1 MSFIELKNV
10 KKIFHAGDEAYEA
23 LKGISLGIESGE
35 FVAVMG
41 PSGSGKSTLLSLV
54 GGLSKASSGVVSIDG
69 IDLAGLG
76 PNKLSDFRREY
87 LGFVFQ
93 SFYLV
98 PYLTAAE
105 NVMLP
110 LTIQPGLNGTAKARA
125 LEALAR
131 VGLDK
136 KAGRLPSQLS
146 GGEQERVAIARAIVN
161 KPALILADEPTGNL
175 DTRTGNKVLEML
187 EGLHREG
194 HTIVMV
200 THSEENAKKAGRTIE
215 IRDGEVV
222 KQEEVSYKPRASF
235 RMLLSGPGIRP
246 DSGMTRSKSRSK
258 LEQQSRQPALAP
270 QVHGTRP

>member
-1 MSFIELKNV
+1 MSFIELKSV
-10 KKIFHAGDEAYEA
+10 TKTFHAGDEEYAA
-23 LKGISLGIESGE
+23 LRGISLGIDSGE

-41 PSGSGKSTLLSLV
+41 PSGSGKSTLLSLI
-54 GGLSKASSGVVSIDG
+54 GGLSKASAGVVSIDD
-69 IDLAGLG
+69 IDLGGLG

-98 PYLTAAE
+98 QYLTALE

-110 LTIQPGLNGTAKARA
+110 LTIQPGLNGAARGMA
-125 LEALAR
+125 LEALSR
-131 VGLDK
+131 VGMDAK
-136 KAGRLPSQLS
+136 SGRLPSQLS

-175 DTRTGNKVLEML
+175 DTKTGNKVLEML
-187 EGLHREG
+187 EGLHAEG

-215 IRDGEVV
+215 IRDGEIV
-222 KQEEVSYKPRASF
+222 
-235 RMLLSGPGIRP
+235 
-246 DSGMTRSKSRSK
+246 
-258 LEQQSRQPALAP
+258 
-270 QVHGTRP
+270 

>member
-10 KKIFHAGDEAYEA
+10 AKVFHAGDEEYAA
-23 LKGISLGIESGE
+23 LKGISLTIHAGE

-41 PSGSGKSTLLSLV
+41 PSGSGKSTLLSIL
-54 GGLSKASSGVVSIDG
+54 GGLSHPTSGTITVDG
-69 IDLAGLG
+69 IDLGSLG
-76 PNKLSDFRREY
+76 QNKLSDFRREY

-98 PYLTAAE
+98 PYLTAIE

-110 LTIQPGLNGTAKARA
+110 LTIQPGLNGTARARA

-131 VGLDK
+131 VGLDA

-146 GGEQERVAIARAIVN
+146 GGEQERVAIARALVN
-161 KPALILADEPTGNL
+161 RPALILADEPTGNL
-175 DTRTGNKVLEML
+175 DTKTGNKVLDML
-187 EGLHREG
+187 EGLHAEG

-200 THSEENAKKAGRTIE
+200 THSEDNAKRANRAIE

-222 KQEEVSYKPRASF
+222 
-235 RMLLSGPGIRP
+235 
-246 DSGMTRSKSRSK
+246 T
-258 LEQQSRQPALAP
+258 
-270 QVHGTRP
+270 

>member
-10 KKIFHAGDEAYEA
+10 KKLFHAGDEEYEA
-23 LKGISLGIESGE
+23 LKGVTMNIESGE

-41 PSGSGKSTLLSLV
+41 PSGSGKSTLLSLI
-54 GGLSKASSGVVSIDG
+54 GGLSKASSGTVSIDG
-69 IDLAGLG
+69 IDLGTLG

-110 LTIQPGLNGTAKARA
+110 LAIQPGLNGTAKSRA
-125 LEALAR
+125 IEALAR

-175 DTRTGNKVLEML
+175 DTKTGSKVLEML
-187 EGLHREG
+187 EGLHAEG

-200 THSEENAKKAGRTIE
+200 THSEENAGKAQRTIE

-222 KQEEVSYKPRASF
+222 P
-235 RMLLSGPGIRP
+235 
-246 DSGMTRSKSRSK
+246 
-258 LEQQSRQPALAP
+258 
-270 QVHGTRP
+270 

>member
-1 MSFIELKNV
+1 MTMAFIELNNV
-10 KKIFHAGDEAYEA
+10 KKIFHAGEEEYAA
-23 LKGISLGIESGE
+23 LKGVSLGIDSGE

-41 PSGSGKSTLLSLV
+41 PSGSGKSTLLSII
-54 GGLSKASSGVVSIDG
+54 GGLSHPTSGVITVDG
-69 IDLAGLG
+69 IDLGSLG
-76 PNKLSDFRREY
+76 QNKLSDFRREY

-98 PYLTAAE
+98 PYLTAIE

-110 LTIQPGLNGTAKARA
+110 LTIQPGLNGTARSKAI
-125 LEALAR
+125 EALAR

-161 KPALILADEPTGNL
+161 RPALILADEPTGNL
-175 DTRTGNKVLEML
+175 DTKTGSKVLEML
-187 EGLHREG
+187 EGLHAEG

-222 KQEEVSYKPRASF
+222 S
-235 RMLLSGPGIRP
+235 
-246 DSGMTRSKSRSK
+246 
-258 LEQQSRQPALAP
+258 
-270 QVHGTRP
+270 

>member
-10 KKIFHAGDEAYEA
+10 KKIFHAGDEEYAA
-23 LKGISLGIESGE
+23 LRGISLGIDSGE

-41 PSGSGKSTLLSLV
+41 PSGSGKSTLLSLI
-54 GGLSKASSGVVSIDG
+54 GGLSRASSGVVSIDD
-69 IDLAGLG
+69 IDLGGLG

-98 PYLTAAE
+98 PYLTALE

-110 LTIQPGLNGTAKARA
+110 LTIQPGLNGTARGMAR
-125 LEALAR
+125 EALSR
-131 VGLDK
+131 VGLESK
-136 KAGRLPSQLS
+136 SGRLPSQLS

-175 DTRTGNKVLEML
+175 DTKTGNKVLGML
-187 EGLHREG
+187 EGLHAAG

-200 THSEENAKKAGRTIE
+200 THSEENARRSGRTIE

-222 KQEEVSYKPRASF
+222 Q
-235 RMLLSGPGIRP
+235 
-246 DSGMTRSKSRSK
+246 
-258 LEQQSRQPALAP
+258 
-270 QVHGTRP
+270 

>member
-1 MSFIELKNV
+1 MAFIDLKNV
-10 KKIFHAGDEAYEA
+10 VKRFRAGDEEYEA
-23 LKGISLGIESGE
+23 LKSVSLGIERGE

-41 PSGSGKSTLLSLV
+41 PSGSGKSTLLALI
-54 GGLSKASSGVVSIDG
+54 GGLSRATSGVVSMDD
-69 IDLAGLG
+69 IDLGSLG

-110 LTIQPGLNGTAKARA
+110 LAIQPGLNGTARGMA
-125 LEALAR
+125 LEALSR
-131 VGLDK
+131 VGLDA

-161 KPALILADEPTGNL
+161 RPPVILADEPTGNL
-175 DTRTGNKVLEML
+175 DTKTGSKVLDL
-187 EGLHREG
+187 LKGLHADG
-194 HTIVMV
+194 STIVMV
-200 THSEENAKKAGRTIE
+200 THSEENAGKAGRVVE

-222 KQEEVSYKPRASF
+222 
-235 RMLLSGPGIRP
+235 
-246 DSGMTRSKSRSK
+246 
-258 LEQQSRQPALAP
+258 
-270 QVHGTRP
+270 

>member
-1 MSFIELKNV
+1 MAFIELKNV
-10 KKIFHAGDEAYEA
+10 TKAFQAGEENYPAVR
-23 LKGISLGIESGE
+23 GVSLGIESGE

-54 GGLSKASSGVVSIDG
+54 GGLSHATAGTVSVDG
-69 IDLAGLG
+69 IDLGSLG

-110 LTIQPGLNGTAKARA
+110 LTIQPGMNGKGRDAA
-125 LEALAR
+125 LEALWK
-131 VGLDK
+131 VGLDA
-136 KAGRLPSQLS
+136 KAHRLPSQLS

-161 KPALILADEPTGNL
+161 KPPVILADEPTGNL
-175 DTRTGNKVLEML
+175 DTKTGDHVLDML
-187 EGLHREG
+187 QELHREG

-200 THSEENAKKAGRTIE
+200 THNAENAKRAGRTIE
-215 IRDGEVV
+215 IRDGQVV
-222 KQEEVSYKPRASF
+222 TQ
-235 RMLLSGPGIRP
+235 
-246 DSGMTRSKSRSK
+246 
-258 LEQQSRQPALAP
+258 
-270 QVHGTRP
+270 

>member
-1 MSFIELKNV
+1 MSFIQLSNV
-10 KKIFHAGDEAYEA
+10 TKTFHAGDEEYEA
-23 LKGISLGIESGE
+23 LKSVSLGIKRGE

-41 PSGSGKSTLLSLV
+41 PSGSGKSTLLSLI
-54 GGLSKASSGVVSIDG
+54 GGLSKATSGIVSIDD
-69 IDLAGLG
+69 IDLGGLG

-110 LTIQPGLNGTAKARA
+110 LAIQPGLNGTARGMA
-125 LEALAR
+125 LEALSR
-131 VGLDK
+131 VGLDG

-161 KPALILADEPTGNL
+161 RPAVILADEPTGNL
-175 DTRTGNKVLEML
+175 DTKTGNKVLDML
-187 EGLHREG
+187 EGLHAEG
-194 HTIVMV
+194 RTIVMV
-200 THSEENAKKAGRTIE
+200 THSEENAKKAGRVVE

-222 KQEEVSYKPRASF
+222 
-235 RMLLSGPGIRP
+235 
-246 DSGMTRSKSRSK
+246 
-258 LEQQSRQPALAP
+258 
-270 QVHGTRP
+270 

>member
-1 MSFIELKNV
+1 MAFIELKDV
-10 KKIFHAGDEAYEA
+10 KKIFHAGEEEYAA
-23 LKGISLGIESGE
+23 LKSISLTIDSGE

-41 PSGSGKSTLLSLV
+41 PSGSGKSTLLSVV
-54 GGLSKASSGVVSIDG
+54 GGLSHPTSGVITVDG
-69 IDLAGLG
+69 IDLGSLG
-76 PNKLSDFRREY
+76 QNKLSDFRREY

-98 PYLTAAE
+98 PYLTAVE

-110 LTIQPGLNGTAKARA
+110 LTIQPGLNGTARVKA

-161 KPALILADEPTGNL
+161 RPALILADEPTGNL
-175 DTRTGNKVLEML
+175 DTKTGNKVLEML
-187 EGLHREG
+187 EGLHAEG

-222 KQEEVSYKPRASF
+222 
-235 RMLLSGPGIRP
+235 
-246 DSGMTRSKSRSK
+246 
-258 LEQQSRQPALAP
+258 
-270 QVHGTRP
+270 

>member
-10 KKIFHAGDEAYEA
+10 KKIFHAGDEEYAA
-23 LKGISLGIESGE
+23 LRGISLGIDSGE

-41 PSGSGKSTLLSLV
+41 PSGSGKSTLLSLI
-54 GGLSKASSGVVSIDG
+54 GGLSKASSGVVSIDD
-69 IDLAGLG
+69 IDLGGLG

-98 PYLTAAE
+98 PYLTALE

-110 LTIQPGLNGTAKARA
+110 LTIQPGLNGTARGMAR
-125 LEALAR
+125 EALSR
-131 VGLDK
+131 VGLESK
-136 KAGRLPSQLS
+136 SGRLPSQLS

-175 DTRTGNKVLEML
+175 DTKTGNKVLGML
-187 EGLHREG
+187 EGLHAAG

-200 THSEENAKKAGRTIE
+200 THSEENARRSGRTIE

-222 KQEEVSYKPRASF
+222 Q
-235 RMLLSGPGIRP
+235 
-246 DSGMTRSKSRSK
+246 
-258 LEQQSRQPALAP
+258 
-270 QVHGTRP
+270 